1 MWLNKFSS
9 VLIAVL
15 FIFSI
20 MILSFPRPSLAV
32 ARLDSPMAS
41 NHYLENRKD
50 DISKILS
57 VLEKKTGDHKNLV
70 EKTKDKL
77 FTLSEGKIQLISS
90 LCERISHDSYSA
102 DADIAFLLI
111 TTLIIFS

>member
-9 VLIAVL
+9 VLIVVL
-15 FIFSI
+15 FILSI

-32 ARLDSPMAS
+32 ARLDSPKAS
-41 NHYLENRKD
+41 NHYLVNRKD

-57 VLEKKTGDHKNLV
+57 VLEKKTGDHKLV
-70 EKTKDKL
+70 EKAKDKL
-77 FTLSEGKIQLISS
+77 FTLSEGKIRLISS

-111 TTLIIFS
+111 TNLIIFS